1 MKKKL
6 LKALGL
12 SLVAFAMTAC
22 GGAKSKDK
30 GEDNTPA
37 QTITYT
43 VAFEVDGARVA
54 TSRVKAGEKV
64 TDEIATPAK
73 AGYTFVGWYEG
84 ETLVDLATYV
94 VTHNVTLVAH
104 FEEISIPE
112 YNINDTKDGSKTYY
126 LVLGWWECTD
136 MQDDGVTPKLTSHLT
151 PETVRLFYHN
161 LRAYLTT
168 IGATQ
173 ENLDAISFR
182 NYSSGPVA
190 DMGTAVNADADV
202 DILIGVGN
210 NINSGAGVALHNSSN
225 DYKFQTAMGDP
236 LTDRYVACPA
246 SASDFGVATFEWLRD
261 TQAGKDAFKK
271 LLSQAE
277 IDASLVPEVIDL
289 TVTVHGDGEP
299 VSTHLT
305 DKDTPV
311 TMPTITVPDTHNFKG
326 FALSEGGAVALDVAK
341 DAVLKYK
348 DLKDLVAEN
357 QNTLDLYP
365 VLETKPVVL
374 DDLVVYVQLNSSLS
388 EAEAKLL
395 EARFNATLT
404 TEKVKFNLKSE
415 NQSTFISTIKNAGD
429 ADVIIGANNTAGTN
443 LPDDSYSAHEQGP
456 GHVAGAK
463 HFANSSRYV
472 MIKDSVPSAH
482 LTLAKAFYDF
492 ATAAAPVYNVHATF
506 WQKANKSWVSD
517 DEKAAMITGMTE
529 NMNAYMNITG
539 TDTLESVYNIVFGN
553 ESVTTNTS
561 SGTDKVADLAAATLA
576 LREGK
581 GTDLIIG
588 CGSNIKDQTGLVGVT
603 NKTISNDLHTF
614 VTAGTRYV
622 ALVSPANPLAKN
634 IYDTYFVLPTA

>member
-173 ENLDAISFR
+173 ANLDAISFR

-190 DMGTAVNADADV
+190 DMGALVNADADV

-210 NINSGAGVALHNSSN
+210 NINSSAGVALHNSSN
-225 DYKFQTAMGDP
+225 DYKFQTEMGDP
-236 LTDRYVACPA
+236 LTARYVACPS
-246 SASDFGVATFEWLRD
+246 SASELGVATFEWLRD

-299 VSTHLT
+299 VSTHLQ
-305 DKDTPV
+305 DRDTPV
-311 TMPTITVPDTHNFKG
+311 TMPEITVPADKVFKG
-326 FALSEGGAVALDVAK
+326 FALSNGGEVALNVAK
-341 DAVLKYK
+341 NATLKYG
-348 DLKDLVAEN
+348 DFEALLAEN
-357 QNTLDLYP
+357 QTTIDLYP
-365 VLETKPVVL
+365 VLEDAPQQDKTCK
-374 DDLVVYVQLNSSLS
+374 VYIQVNGSNLT
-388 EAEAKLL
+388 EPEAKLL
-395 EARFNATLT
+395 KGRFLSTLADDESATIEIVNANADNFET
-404 TEKVKFNLKSE
+404 TVN
-415 NQSTFISTIKNAGD
+415 TAGD
-429 ADVIIGANNTAGTN
+429 ADVLVGGNSPLNRFTA
-443 LPDDSYSAHEQGP
+443 SSEGP
-456 GHVAGAK
+456 LVNAGAK
-463 HFANSSRYV
+463 HFQNTSRKVEILTTANSR
-472 MIKDSVPSAH
+472 H
-482 LTLAKAFYDF
+482 LDF
-492 ATAAAPVYNVHATF
+492 AKKFYNFVVAEAVELEFHYTY
-506 WQKANKSWVSD
+506 WHNNHSWVTTDEID
-517 DEKAAMITGMTE
+517 DIDEAINDNLNHFFGFNTPDQYK
-529 NMNAYMNITG
+529 
-539 TDTLESVYNIVFGN
+539 DTYNIVVN
-553 ESVTTNTS
+553 KYEATNT
-561 SGTDKVADLAAATLA
+561 KVADLGTETRA

-588 CGSNIKDQTGLVGVT
+588 CGGNAGTTGGM
-603 NKTISNDLHTF
+603 TF
-614 VTAGTRYV
+614 VEDVKDIPTTIVAAGRKIG
-622 ALVSPANPLAKN
+622 LCNENPLARY
-634 IYDTYFVLPTA
+634 IYDLFDNLYDIYR